1 MASTSPH
8 LEVCSG
14 FIKKYPQTCYGL
26 GEWRRYDGGA
36 WPSLPEIRIK
46 AEVQAL
52 ACKHPKLTVTAGAVA
67 SITELIRQR
76 VAISDLRFDAN
87 PNIIVFR
94 DCVLDLQSWDK
105 VPHSPDH
112 YVTNRLAFDYDPEAR
127 LPEWDRFLTTLPH
140 AGFMQEFAGLC
151 MTPETKYEIA
161 LWLWGPPGGGKS
173 TYIEALC
180 AMLGAKACVLGL
192 SEIERSQFALSQLPG
207 RTLAVST
214 ELPGRLVRASHI
226 INAIIS
232 GELMP
237 VERKYLDPYTIRPH
251 AKIIWGM
258 NVLPSIGM
266 EGVGMFRRILPI
278 HFPSI
283 PEPERDPKLKEAIL
297 RSPMAV
303 ANWAL
308 AGLREIQAKGTIEIP
323 PELLIARDTYRE
335 SNDLTFNF
343 INETCERD
351 VEKSVKTTTLYSK
364 FRSWCLHSGFRA
376 RTIQEFRS
384 DLDRLG
390 FTNIRPHN
398 VSYWKGLALID
409 DSDLDANVILDG

>member
-1 MASTSPH
+1 MTSPH
-8 LEVCSG
+8 LEVCSC
-14 FIKKYPQTCYGL
+14 FIKKHSDTCYGL
-26 GEWRRYDGGA
+26 GEWRRYDTGA
-36 WPSLPEIRIK
+36 WLTVPELQIK
-46 AEVQAL
+46 REVQSL
-52 ACKHPKLTVTAGAVA
+52 AAKHGRLMVTASTVS
-67 SITELIRQR
+67 SITELVRQR
-76 VAISDLRFDAN
+76 VAVSDLLFDAN

-94 DCVLDLQSWDK
+94 DCVLDLQTWDT
-105 VPHSPDH
+105 VPHSPTH
-112 YVTNRLAFDYDPEAR
+112 YVTNRLAFDYDPTAT
-127 LPEWDRFLTTLPH
+127 LAEWDRFLTSLPH
-140 AGFMQEFAGLC
+140 ADFMRQFAGLC
-151 MTPETKYEIA
+151 LTPETKYEIA

-266 EGVGMFRRILPI
+266 EGIGMFRRILPI

-283 PEPERDPKLKEAIL
+283 PEAARDPRLKEAIL
-297 RSPMAV
+297 HSPMAV

-308 AGLREIQAKGTIEIP
+308 AGLKQLQADSALTIP
-323 PELLIARDTYRE
+323 PELIMARDTYRQQ
-335 SNDLTFNF
+335 NDLTHNF
-343 INETCERD
+343 ISENCELD
-351 VEKSVKTTTLYSK
+351 PEKAVKMTTLYHK
-364 FRSWCLHSGFRA
+364 FKLWATHSGYRA
-376 RTIQEFRS
+376 RTVQEFKA

-390 FTNIRPHN
+390 FINIRPHN

-409 DSDLDANVILDG
+409 DSELDSDIVVE

>member
-1 MASTSPH
+1 MHSLH
-8 LEVCSG
+8 LEVRNR
-14 FIKKYPQTCYGL
+14 FIAKRNGDTCYGL
-26 GEWRRYDGGA
+26 GEWRRYSAGA
-36 WPSLPEIRIK
+36 WESLPELKVKHEIQTIAAK
-46 AEVQAL
+46 VPSL
-52 ACKHPKLTVTAGAVA
+52 AVTNSVVSSA
-67 SITELIRQR
+67 TELVRQCIG
-76 VAISDLRFDAN
+76 VSDLLFDSN
-87 PNIIVFR
+87 PNIIVFN
-94 DCVLDLQSWDK
+94 DCVLDLTTWTT
-105 VPHSPDH
+105 VPHSPAH
-112 YVTNRLAFDYDPEAR
+112 YATSKLTFSYDPDVR
-127 LPEWDRFLTTLPH
+127 LDEWDRFLQHLPH
-140 AGFMQEFAGLC
+140 PEFMRRFAGLC
-151 MTPETKYEIA
+151 LTPETKYEVA

-266 EGVGMFRRILPI
+266 EGIGMFRRILPV
-278 HFPSI
+278 HFPAV
-283 PEPERDPKLKEAIL
+283 PEPDRDPKLKEAIL

-303 ANWAL
+303 ANWSL
-308 AGLREIQAKGTIEIP
+308 GGLREVQATHSLSIP
-323 PELLIARDTYRE
+323 VELVAARDIYRE
-335 SNDLTFNF
+335 ANDLTLNF
-343 INETCERD
+343 VSECCEKD
-351 VEKSVKTTTLYSK
+351 PEKQVKMTTLYLK
-364 FRSWCLHSGFRA
+364 FKVWATRTGHRP
-376 RTIQEFRS
+376 RTIQEFKS

-390 FTNIRPHN
+390 FINIRPHN
-398 VSYWKGLALID
+398 VSYWRGLTLVD
-409 DSDLDANVILDG
+409 DSDLDSDIVIDG

>member
-1 MASTSPH
+1 MASPH
-8 LEVCSG
+8 LEVCASY
-14 FIKKYPQTCYGL
+14 IKRHSNTCYGL
-26 GEWRRYDGGA
+26 GEWRRYETGA
-36 WPSLPEIRIK
+36 WPALPEVQVKRD
-46 AEVQAL
+46 VQAL
-52 ACKHPKLTVTAGAVA
+52 ASKHPKLSVTSAVVS

-76 VAISDLRFDAN
+76 VAISDLLFDAN
-87 PNIIVFR
+87 PSIIVFR
-94 DCVLDLQSWDK
+94 DCVLDLQTWET
-105 VPHSPDH
+105 VPHSPEH
-112 YVTNRLAFDYDPEAR
+112 YVTNRLAFDYDPTAT
-127 LPEWDRFLTTLPH
+127 LPEWDKFLLTLPH
-140 AGFMQEFAGLC
+140 AAFMQRFAGLC
-151 MTPETKYEIA
+151 LTPETKYEIA

-266 EGVGMFRRILPI
+266 EGIGMFRRILPI
-278 HFPSI
+278 HFPAI
-283 PEPERDPKLKEAIL
+283 PESEREPKLKEAIL

-308 AGLREIQAKGTIEIP
+308 AGLKQVQAEGAITVP
-323 PELLIARDTYRE
+323 PELLMARDTYRQQ
-335 SNDLTFNF
+335 NDLTHNF
-343 INETCERD
+343 ISENCELD
-351 VEKSVKTTTLYSK
+351 PEKSVKTTTLYTK
-364 FRSWCLHSGFRA
+364 FRSWCLHSGFKA
-376 RTIQEFRS
+376 RTIQEFRA

-390 FTNIRPHN
+390 FQNIRPHN

-409 DSDLDANVILDG
+409 DSELDSDIIIDG

>member
-1 MASTSPH
+1 MPSPH
-8 LEVCSG
+8 LEVRNR
-14 FIKKYPQTCYGL
+14 FITKRNGDTCYGM
-26 GEWRRYDGGA
+26 GEWRRYQAGA
-36 WPSLPEIRIK
+36 WETVPDLQIKREI
-46 AEVQAL
+46 QLL
-52 ACKHPKLTVTAGAVA
+52 AAKFPKLTVTASVVS
-67 SITELIRQR
+67 SITELIRQC
-76 VAISDLRFDAN
+76 VAVSDLLFDAN
-87 PNIIVFR
+87 PNIIVFS
-94 DCVLDLQSWDK
+94 DCVLDLQTWGT
-105 VPHSPDH
+105 VPHSPAH
-112 YVTNRLAFDYDPEAR
+112 YATSKLPFDYDPDAR
-127 LPEWDRFLTTLPH
+127 LDQWDQFLLHLPYPE
-140 AGFMQEFAGLC
+140 FMQRFAGLC
-151 MTPETKYEIA
+151 LTPETKYELA

-192 SEIERSQFALSQLPG
+192 SEIERSQFALGQLPG

-266 EGVGMFRRILPI
+266 EGIGMFRRIFPV
-278 HFPSI
+278 HFPAV
-283 PEPERDPKLKEAIL
+283 PESDRDPKLKEAIL

-303 ANWAL
+303 ANWAI
-308 AGLREIQAKGTIEIP
+308 AGLRKVQSDNSLNVPA
-323 PELLIARDTYRE
+323 ELLAARDAYRE
-335 SNDLTFNF
+335 SNDLSLNF
-343 INETCERD
+343 INEECEKD
-351 VEKSVKTTTLYSK
+351 PEKLVKMTTLYLRFK
-364 FRSWCLHSGFRA
+364 VWATKTGHRA
-376 RTIQEFRS
+376 RTIQEFKA

-390 FTNIRPHN
+390 FINVRPHN

-409 DSDLDANVILDG
+409 DSELDTGIIVE

>member
-1 MASTSPH
+1 MSSPH
-8 LEVCSG
+8 LEVRNC
-14 FIKKYPQTCYGL
+14 FIKRRNSDTCYGL
-26 GEWRRYDGGA
+26 GEWRRYDAGA
-36 WPSLPEIRIK
+36 WPSVPEIQIK
-46 AEVQAL
+46 YEVQEL
-52 ACKHPKLTVTAGAVA
+52 AAKHPNLKVTSAVVS
-67 SITELIRQR
+67 SITELIRQKLA
-76 VAISDLRFDAN
+76 VSDLSFDAN
-87 PNIIVFR
+87 LNIIVFK
-94 DCVLDLQSWDK
+94 DCVLDLQTWSR

-112 YVTNRLAFDYDPEAR
+112 YMTTRLAFDYDPEAT
-127 LPEWDRFLTTLPH
+127 LPEWDKFLTTLPYPD
-140 AGFMQEFAGLC
+140 FMRRFAGLC

-232 GELMP
+232 GELIP
-237 VERKYLDPYTIRPH
+237 VERKYLDPYTIRSH

-266 EGVGMFRRILPI
+266 EGIGMFRRILPV
-278 HFPSI
+278 HFPAI
-283 PEPERDPKLKEAIL
+283 PESERDPKLKEAIL
-297 RSPMAV
+297 RAPMAV

-308 AGLREIQAKGTIEIP
+308 KGLREIQESGAMP
-323 PELLIARDTYRE
+323 VPVELLAARDSYRE
-335 SNDLTFNF
+335 ANDLTLNF
-343 INETCERD
+343 ISECCERD
-351 VEKSVKTTTLYSK
+351 PEKSIKMTTLYLK
-364 FRSWCLHSGFRA
+364 FKGWATRSGYRA
-376 RTIQEFRS
+376 RAIHEFKA

-390 FTNIRPHN
+390 FINVRPQN

-409 DSDLDANVILDG
+409 DSDLDSDIIVE

>member
-1 MASTSPH
+1 MGSPH
-8 LEVCSG
+8 LEVCGS
-14 FIKKYPQTCYGL
+14 FIKKHADTCYGM
-26 GEWRRYDGGA
+26 GEWRRYETGA

-46 AEVQAL
+46 AEVQCL
-52 ACKHPKLTVTAGAVA
+52 AAKHPKLTVTAGVVA
-67 SITELIRQR
+67 SITELVRQR
-76 VAISDLRFDAN
+76 VAISDLLFDNN
-87 PNIIVFR
+87 PNIIVFA
-94 DCVLDLQSWDK
+94 DCVLDLQTWST
-105 VPHSPDH
+105 VPHSRDH
-112 YVTNRLAFDYDPEAR
+112 YVTNRLAFKYDPTAI
-127 LPEWDRFLTTLPH
+127 LAEWDRFLLTLPH
-140 AGFMQEFAGLC
+140 ADFMQRFAGLC
-151 MTPETKYEIA
+151 LTPETKYEIA

-214 ELPGRLVRASHI
+214 ELPGRLVRASHV

-266 EGVGMFRRILPI
+266 EGIGMFRRILPI
-278 HFPSI
+278 HFPAI
-283 PEPERDPKLKEAIL
+283 PEPERDPQLKEAIL

-303 ANWAL
+303 TNWAL
-308 AGLREIQAKGTIEIP
+308 AGLKQLQAKDAFIIP
-323 PELLIARDTYRE
+323 PELIMARDTYRQQ
-335 SNDLTFNF
+335 NDLTHNF
-343 INETCERD
+343 VSENCELD
-351 VEKSVKTTTLYSK
+351 PEKAVKMTTLYYK
-364 FRSWCLHSGFRA
+364 FKVWATHSGYRA
-376 RTIQEFRS
+376 RTVQEFKA

-390 FTNIRPHN
+390 FINIRPHN
-398 VSYWKGLALID
+398 VSYWKGLSLID
-409 DSDLDANVILDG
+409 DSELDSDIVCE

>member
-1 MASTSPH
+1 MSSPH
-8 LEVCSG
+8 LEARNRFLAKCDKSL
-14 FIKKYPQTCYGL
+14 CYGL
-26 GEWRRYDGGA
+26 GEWRRYNGGA
-36 WPSLPEIRIK
+36 WVAVSEL
-46 AEVQAL
+46 EVRKQVQFVA
-52 ACKHPKLTVTAGAVA
+52 AKTPKVTVTNSVV
-67 SITELIRQR
+67 SSVTELVRQC
-76 VAISDLRFDAN
+76 VAVSDLLFDAN

-94 DCVLDLQSWDK
+94 DCVLDLQTWTT
-105 VPHSPDH
+105 VPHSREH
-112 YVTNRLAFDYDPEAR
+112 YATSKLPFNYDPDAR
-127 LPEWDRFLTTLPH
+127 LDEWERFLLHLPYPD
-140 AGFMQEFAGLC
+140 FMRRFAGLC
-151 MTPETKYEIA
+151 MTPETKYETA

-237 VERKYLDPYTIRPH
+237 VERKYHDPYTIRPH

-266 EGVGMFRRILPI
+266 EGIGIFRRIFPV
-278 HFPSI
+278 HFPAV
-283 PEPERDPKLKEAIL
+283 PEAERDPKLKEAIL
-297 RSPMAV
+297 CSPMAV

-308 AGLREIQAKGTIEIP
+308 GGLRQVQSDSSLHVPA
-323 PELLIARDTYRE
+323 ELLAARDSYRE
-335 SNDLTFNF
+335 SNDLTLNF
-343 INETCERD
+343 VNECCEKD
-351 VEKSVKTTTLYSK
+351 PEKQVKMTTLYLK
-364 FRSWCLHSGFRA
+364 FKVWATRTGHRA
-376 RTIQEFRS
+376 RTIQEFKA

-390 FTNIRPHN
+390 FTHIRPHN
-398 VSYWKGLALID
+398 VSYWKGLMLVDDSELDSDIVID
-409 DSDLDANVILDG
+409 D

>member
-1 MASTSPH
+1 MTSHH
-8 LEVCSG
+8 LEVCGS
-14 FIKKYPQTCYGL
+14 FIKKHGDTCYGL
-26 GEWRRYDGGA
+26 GEWRRYATGA
-36 WPSLPEIRIK
+36 WSSVPELRIK
-46 AEVQAL
+46 AEVQCL
-52 ACKHPKLTVTAGAVA
+52 ASKHPRLTVTAGVV
-67 SITELIRQR
+67 SSVTELIRQR
-76 VAISDLRFDAN
+76 IAVSDLLFDNN
-87 PNIIVFR
+87 PNIIVFA
-94 DCVLDLQSWDK
+94 DCVLDLQTWGT

-112 YVTNRLAFDYDPEAR
+112 YVTNRLAFVYDPTAT
-127 LPEWDRFLTTLPH
+127 LAEWDRFLLTLPYTE
-140 AGFMQEFAGLC
+140 FMQRFAGLC
-151 MTPETKYEIA
+151 LTPETKYEIA

-266 EGVGMFRRILPI
+266 EGIGMFRRILPI
-278 HFPSI
+278 HFPAI
-283 PEPERDPKLKEAIL
+283 PELDRDPKLKESIL
-297 RSPMAV
+297 HSPMAV

-308 AGLREIQAKGTIEIP
+308 AGLKQVQSDNAITVP
-323 PELLIARDTYRE
+323 PELIIARDTYRQQ
-335 SNDLTFNF
+335 NDLALNF
-343 INETCERD
+343 INENCELD
-351 VEKSVKTTTLYSK
+351 PEKAVKMTTLYHK
-364 FRSWCLHSGFRA
+364 FKTWATHSGFRA
-376 RTIQEFRS
+376 RTVQEFKA

-398 VSYWKGLALID
+398 VSYWKGLTLID
-409 DSDLDANVILDG
+409 DSQLDADIIVE

>member
-1 MASTSPH
+1 MSSPH
-8 LEVCSG
+8 LEVRNC
-14 FIKKYPQTCYGL
+14 FIKRRNGDTCYGL
-26 GEWRRYDGGA
+26 GEWRRYDTGA
-36 WPSLPEIRIK
+36 WPSVPEIQIK
-46 AEVQAL
+46 CEVQDL
-52 ACKHPKLTVTAGAVA
+52 AAKHPNLKVTSAVVS
-67 SITELIRQR
+67 SITELIRQKLA
-76 VAISDLRFDAN
+76 VSDLQFDAN
-87 PNIIVFR
+87 LNIIVFK
-94 DCVLDLQSWDK
+94 DCVLDLQTWGT

-112 YVTNRLAFDYDPEAR
+112 YMTNRLAFDYDPEAT
-127 LPEWDRFLTTLPH
+127 LPEWDRFLATLPYPD
-140 AGFMQEFAGLC
+140 FMRRFAGLS
-151 MTPETKYEIA
+151 MTPETKYELA

-266 EGVGMFRRILPI
+266 EGIGMFRRILPV
-278 HFPSI
+278 HFPAI
-283 PEPERDPKLKEAIL
+283 PETDRDPKLKEAIL
-297 RSPMAV
+297 HAPMAV

-308 AGLREIQAKGTIEIP
+308 AGLREIQQSGVMDVPA
-323 PELLIARDTYRE
+323 ELLAARDSYRE
-335 SNDLTFNF
+335 ANDLTLNF
-343 INETCERD
+343 VSECCDRD
-351 VEKSVKTTTLYSK
+351 PEKSIKMTTLYLK
-364 FRSWCLHSGFRA
+364 FKGWATRSGYRA
-376 RTIQEFRS
+376 RAIHEFKA

-390 FTNIRPHN
+390 FINIRPQN

-409 DSDLDANVILDG
+409 DSDLDSDIIVE

>member
-1 MASTSPH
+1 MSSPH
-8 LEVCSG
+8 LEVCAA
-14 FIKKYPQTCYGL
+14 FIKKHSDTCYGM
-26 GEWRRYDGGA
+26 GEWRRYETGA
-36 WPSLPEIRIK
+36 WGSLPDLQIK
-46 AEVQAL
+46 REVQAL
-52 ACKHPKLTVTAGAVA
+52 AAKHPKLNVTSGVVG
-67 SITELIRQR
+67 SISELIRQR
-76 VAISDLRFDAN
+76 VAVSDLLFDAN

-94 DCVLDLQSWDK
+94 DCVLDLQTWGT
-105 VPHSPDH
+105 VPHSPAH
-112 YVTNRLAFDYDPEAR
+112 YVTNRLAFDYNPEAT
-127 LPEWDRFLTTLPH
+127 LPEWDRFLLTLPF
-140 AGFMQEFAGLC
+140 ASFMQRFAGLC
-151 MTPETKYEIA
+151 MTAETKYEIA

-266 EGVGMFRRILPI
+266 EGIGMFRRILPI

-283 PEPERDPKLKEAIL
+283 PEGERDPKLKEAIL

-308 AGLREIQAKGTIEIP
+308 AGLRALQSEGMTVP
-323 PELLIARDTYRE
+323 PELALARDSYRE
-335 SNDLTFNF
+335 SNDLTLNF
-343 INETCERD
+343 INENCERD
-351 VEKSVKTTTLYSK
+351 PEKSVKTTTLYSK
-364 FRSWCLHSGFRA
+364 YRSWSTHSGFRA
-376 RTIQEFRS
+376 RTIQEFRA

-390 FTNIRPHN
+390 FQNIRPHN
-398 VSYWKGLALID
+398 VSYWKGLGLID
-409 DSDLDANVILDG
+409 DSELDSDVILDG

>member
-1 MASTSPH
+1 MASPH
-8 LEVCSG
+8 LEVCASY
-14 FIKKYPQTCYGL
+14 IKRHSNTCYGL
-26 GEWRRYDGGA
+26 GEWRRYETGA
-36 WPSLPEIRIK
+36 WPALPEVQVKRD
-46 AEVQAL
+46 VQAL
-52 ACKHPKLTVTAGAVA
+52 ASKHPKLSVTSAVVS

-76 VAISDLRFDAN
+76 VAISDLLFDAN
-87 PNIIVFR
+87 PSIIVFR
-94 DCVLDLQSWDK
+94 DCVLDLQTWET
-105 VPHSPDH
+105 VPHSPEH
-112 YVTNRLAFDYDPEAR
+112 YVTNRLAFDYDPTAT
-127 LPEWDRFLTTLPH
+127 LPEWDKFLLTLPY
-140 AGFMQEFAGLC
+140 ADFMQRFAGLC
-151 MTPETKYEIA
+151 LTPETKYEIA

-266 EGVGMFRRILPI
+266 EGIGMFRRILPI
-278 HFPSI
+278 HFPAI
-283 PEPERDPKLKEAIL
+283 PESEREPKLKEAIL

-308 AGLREIQAKGTIEIP
+308 AGLKQVQAEGAITVP
-323 PELLIARDTYRE
+323 PELLMARDTYRQQ
-335 SNDLTFNF
+335 NDLTHNF
-343 INETCERD
+343 ISENCELD
-351 VEKSVKTTTLYSK
+351 PEKSVKTTTLYTK
-364 FRSWCLHSGFRA
+364 FRSWCLHSGFKA
-376 RTIQEFRS
+376 RTIQEFRA

-390 FTNIRPHN
+390 FQNIRPHN

-409 DSDLDANVILDG
+409 DSELDSDIIIDG

>member
-1 MASTSPH
+1 
-8 LEVCSG
+8 
-14 FIKKYPQTCYGL
+14 
-26 GEWRRYDGGA
+26 
-36 WPSLPEIRIK
+36 
-46 AEVQAL
+46 
-52 ACKHPKLTVTAGAVA
+52 
-67 SITELIRQR
+67 
-76 VAISDLRFDAN
+76 
-87 PNIIVFR
+87 
-94 DCVLDLQSWDK
+94 
-105 VPHSPDH
+105 
-112 YVTNRLAFDYDPEAR
+112 
-127 LPEWDRFLTTLPH
+127 
-140 AGFMQEFAGLC
+140 LC
-151 MTPETKYEIA
+151 LTPETKYEIA

-266 EGVGMFRRILPI
+266 EGIGMFRRILPI
-278 HFPSI
+278 HFPAI
-283 PEPERDPKLKEAIL
+283 PEIDRDPRLKEAIL
-297 RSPMAV
+297 HSPMAV

-308 AGLREIQAKGTIEIP
+308 AGLKQVQATNTVNIP
-323 PELLIARDTYRE
+323 PELIMARDTYRQQ
-335 SNDLTFNF
+335 NDLTHNF
-343 INETCERD
+343 ISENCELD
-351 VEKSVKTTTLYSK
+351 PEKAVKMTTLYHK
-364 FRSWCLHSGFRA
+364 FKVWSTHSGFRA
-376 RTIQEFRS
+376 RTVQEFKA

-390 FTNIRPHN
+390 FINIRPHN
-398 VSYWKGLALID
+398 VSYWKGLSLID
-409 DSDLDANVILDG
+409 DSELDSDIIVE

>member
-1 MASTSPH
+1 MPSPH
-8 LEVCSG
+8 LEVRNR
-14 FIKKYPQTCYGL
+14 FIAKRNGDTCYGM
-26 GEWRRYDGGA
+26 GEWRRYQEGA
-36 WPSLPEIRIK
+36 WETVPDLQIKREI
-46 AEVQAL
+46 QLL
-52 ACKHPKLTVTAGAVA
+52 AAKFPRLTVTASVVS
-67 SITELIRQR
+67 SITELIRQC
-76 VAISDLRFDAN
+76 VAVSDLLFDAN
-87 PNIIVFR
+87 PNIIVFS
-94 DCVLDLQSWDK
+94 DCVLDLQTWGT
-105 VPHSPDH
+105 VPHSPAH
-112 YVTNRLAFDYDPEAR
+112 YATSKLPFSYDPEAR
-127 LPEWDRFLTTLPH
+127 LDQWNQFLLHLPYP
-140 AGFMQEFAGLC
+140 GFMQRFAGLC
-151 MTPETKYEIA
+151 LTPETKYELA

-266 EGVGMFRRILPI
+266 EGIGMFRRIFPV
-278 HFPSI
+278 HFPAV
-283 PEPERDPKLKEAIL
+283 PESDRDPKLKEAIL

-303 ANWAL
+303 ANWAI
-308 AGLREIQAKGTIEIP
+308 AGLRKVQSDNSLNVPA
-323 PELLIARDTYRE
+323 ELLAARDAYRE
-335 SNDLTFNF
+335 SNDLSLNF
-343 INETCERD
+343 INEECEKD
-351 VEKSVKTTTLYSK
+351 PEKLVKMTTLYLRFK
-364 FRSWCLHSGFRA
+364 VWATKTGHRA
-376 RTIQEFRS
+376 RTIQEFKA

-390 FTNIRPHN
+390 FINIRPHN
-398 VSYWKGLALID
+398 VSYWKGLAPSNDSEL
-409 DSDLDANVILDG
+409 DSDIIVE

>member
-1 MASTSPH
+1 MSSPH
-8 LEVCSG
+8 LEVRNC
-14 FIKKYPQTCYGL
+14 FIKRRNGDTCYGL
-26 GEWRRYDGGA
+26 GEWRRYDTGA
-36 WPSLPEIRIK
+36 WPSLPEIEIK
-46 AEVQAL
+46 REVQDL
-52 ACKHPKLTVTAGAVA
+52 AAKHPSLKVTSAVVS
-67 SITELIRQR
+67 SITELIRQKLA
-76 VAISDLRFDAN
+76 VSDLRFDAN
-87 PNIIVFR
+87 LNIIVFK
-94 DCVLDLQSWDK
+94 DCVLDLQTWST

-112 YVTNRLAFDYDPEAR
+112 YMTNRLAFDYDPEAA
-127 LPEWDRFLTTLPH
+127 LPEWDRFLTTLPYPD
-140 AGFMQEFAGLC
+140 FMRRFAGLS

-266 EGVGMFRRILPI
+266 EGIGMFRRILPV
-278 HFPSI
+278 HFPAI
-283 PEPERDPKLKEAIL
+283 PESDRDPKLKEAIL
-297 RSPMAV
+297 HAPMAV

-308 AGLREIQAKGTIEIP
+308 AGLRELQADGIEAP
-323 PELLIARDTYRE
+323 PELLAARNSYRDA
-335 SNDLTFNF
+335 NDLTFNF
-343 INETCERD
+343 IQEKCERAID
-351 VEKSVKTTTLYSK
+351 QRVKSTRLYGEFK
-364 FRSWCLHSGFRA
+364 KWATHCGHRA
-376 RTIQEFRS
+376 HTIQQFS
-384 DLDRLG
+384 ADMDRLG
-390 FTNIRPHN
+390 FVQVKPQN
-398 VSYWKGLALID
+398 VRYWSGLTLVD
-409 DSDLDANVILDG
+409 DSELDSDIIVE

>member
-1 MASTSPH
+1 MSSPH
-8 LEVCSG
+8 LEVCAA
-14 FIKKYPQTCYGL
+14 FIKKHADTCYGL
-26 GEWRRYDGGA
+26 GEWRRYETGA
-36 WPSLPEIRIK
+36 WGSLPDLQVKR
-46 AEVQAL
+46 EVQAL
-52 ACKHPKLTVTAGAVA
+52 ASKHPKLSVTSSVVS

-76 VAISDLRFDAN
+76 VGVSDLLFDAN
-87 PNIIVFR
+87 PNIIVFK
-94 DCVLDLQSWDK
+94 DCVLDLQTWGT
-105 VPHSPDH
+105 VPHSPTH
-112 YVTNRLAFDYDPEAR
+112 YVTNRLAFDYDPEAV
-127 LPEWDRFLTTLPH
+127 LSEWDRFLVTLPF
-140 AGFMQEFAGLC
+140 ASFMQRFAGLC
-151 MTPETKYEIA
+151 MTAETKYEIA

-266 EGVGMFRRILPI
+266 EGIGMFRRILPI

-283 PEPERDPKLKEAIL
+283 PESDRDPKLKEAIL

-308 AGLREIQAKGTIEIP
+308 AGLKQLQSDGEMVIP
-323 PELLIARDTYRE
+323 SELLLARDSYRE
-335 SNDLTFNF
+335 SNDLTLNF
-343 INETCERD
+343 INESCERD
-351 VEKSVKTTTLYSK
+351 EEKLVKMTTLYHR
-364 FRSWCLHSGFRA
+364 FRVWCTQSGYRA
-376 RTIQEFRS
+376 RTIQEFKS

-390 FTNIRPHN
+390 FTNIRPQN
-398 VSYWKGLALID
+398 VSYWKGLGLID
-409 DSDLDANVILDG
+409 DSDLDADVVE

>member
-1 MASTSPH
+1 MPSPH
-8 LEVCSG
+8 LEVRNA
-14 FIKKYPQTCYGL
+14 FLKKRDGDTCYGL
-26 GEWRRYDGGA
+26 GEWRRYDTGSWGA
-36 WPSLPEIRIK
+36 VP
-46 AEVQAL
+46 EVQIKREVQCL
-52 ACKHPKLTVTAGAVA
+52 AARHPRLLVTSAVVA
-67 SITELIRQR
+67 SVTELIRQY
-76 VAISDLRFDAN
+76 VAISDLLFDAN
-87 PNIIVFR
+87 PNIIVFN
-94 DCVLDLQSWDK
+94 DCVLDLQTWTT
-105 VPHSPDH
+105 VPHAREH
-112 YVTNRLAFDYDPEAR
+112 YVTNRLAFTYDPAAT
-127 LPEWDRFLTTLPH
+127 LPEWDQFLESLPH
-140 AGFMQEFAGLC
+140 PTFMRQFAGLS

-266 EGVGMFRRILPI
+266 EGIGMFRRILPI

-283 PEPERDPKLKEAIL
+283 PESQRDPKLKEAIL

-308 AGLREIQAKGTIEIP
+308 PGLKEIQTSNSLTVP
-323 PELLIARDTYRE
+323 PELIAARDTYRE
-335 SNDLTFNF
+335 SNDLTLNF
-343 INETCERD
+343 ISESCERD
-351 VEKSVKTTTLYSK
+351 PEKSIKMTTLYLK
-364 FRSWCLHSGFRA
+364 FKVWATRSGHRA
-376 RTIQEFRS
+376 RTIQEFKA

-390 FTNIRPHN
+390 FIHIRPHN
-398 VSYWKGLALID
+398 VSYWKGLGLID
-409 DSDLDANVILDG
+409 DSQLDDNVIIDG